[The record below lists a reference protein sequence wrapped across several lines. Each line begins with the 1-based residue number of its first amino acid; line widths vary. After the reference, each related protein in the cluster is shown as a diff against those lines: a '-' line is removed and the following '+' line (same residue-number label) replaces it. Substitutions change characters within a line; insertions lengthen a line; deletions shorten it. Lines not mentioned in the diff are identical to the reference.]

1 MKKNETLL
9 FQKKIKKNK
18 NCEISK
24 MRNKNDYNP
33 ELFCITY
40 IQHNKQMIFLKFY
53 GKVGFKSWLDFS
65 SYLSNLE
72 NIISTYL
79 KNPTQK

>member
-1 MKKNETLL
+1 MNKNIEEEWNFIVSKKN
-9 FQKKIKKNK
+9 QKNK

-33 ELFCITY
+33 ELFY
-40 IQHNKQMIFLKFY
+40 RYYLLQHNKQMIFLKFY

-65 SYLSNLE
+65 S
-72 NIISTYL
+72 
-79 KNPTQK
+79 

>member
-1 MKKNETLL
+1 MNKNIEEERNLTVS
-9 FQKKIKKNK
+9 IKKSK
-18 NCEISK
+18 KKCEISK

-65 SYLSNLE
+65 S
-72 NIISTYL
+72 
-79 KNPTQK
+79 